1 MNSNFLDVTKHI
13 TQREAFHAGLKQASA
28 ELLAKAIKTIVE
40 MENKN
45 AEQAFILLQQEQ
57 IKELVDTLQSL
68 YDLQN
73 GSPLPSYDEDYEKAM
88 NESSRVL
95 GYWQKFYSGE

>member
-1 MNSNFLDVTKHI
+1 MNKTFFDAVNYI
-13 TQREAFHAGLKQASA
+13 TPVSDFREKYETERPKVLSKIIAFVKEA
-28 ELLAKAIKTIVE
+28 EE
-40 MENKN
+40 KN
-45 AEQAFILLQQEQ
+45 AEQAFILFQQEQ
-57 IKELVDTLQSL
+57 IKELVDALQSL

-73 GSPLPSYDEDYEKAM
+73 GSPLPSYDKDYEKAM